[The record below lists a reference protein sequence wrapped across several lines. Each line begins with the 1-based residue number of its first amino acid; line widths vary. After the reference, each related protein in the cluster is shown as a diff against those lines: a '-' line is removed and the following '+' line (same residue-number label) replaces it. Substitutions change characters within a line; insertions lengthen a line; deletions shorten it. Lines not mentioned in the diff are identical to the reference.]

1 MSMFTRVLAG
11 LTGALILIMVL
22 FAMYRGDFSFLQS
35 GHGRY
40 GLLMPFLPIVF
51 IAYAVGGQSLLRK
64 YLPFLAEKDKTTN
77 VDESDKK

>member
-22 FAMYRGDFSFLQS
+22 FAMYRGDFSFLWS

-51 IAYAVGGQSLLRK
+51 IAYAVGGQSFLKK
-64 YLPFLAEKDKTTN
+64 YLPFMAEKNKTIN
-77 VDESDKK
+77 MDESDKK

>member
-11 LTGALILIMVL
+11 LTEALILIMVF
-22 FAMYRGDFSFLQS
+22 FAMYRGDFSFLWS

-64 YLPFLAEKDKTTN
+64 YLPFLAEKDKITE
-77 VDESDKK
+77 VVESDKK

>member
-11 LTGALILIMVL
+11 LTGVLILIMVH
-22 FAMYRGDFSFLQS
+22 FAMYRGDFSFLWS

-40 GLLMPFLPIVF
+40 GLLMPFLPIAF
-51 IAYAVGGQSLLRK
+51 IVYAIGGQTLLRK
-64 YLPFLAEKDKTTN
+64 YLPYFAEKDKTTS

>member
-22 FAMYRGDFSFLQS
+22 FAMYRDDFSFLWS

-40 GLLMPFLPIVF
+40 GLLMPF
-51 IAYAVGGQSLLRK
+51 
-64 YLPFLAEKDKTTN
+64 
-77 VDESDKK
+77 